1 MPNRKPSGFA
11 ARPPGDFAA
20 VLKADEPL
28 FLVGG
33 QAVNLWA
40 LYYHERTVDLSP
52 FVSRDVDV
60 LGNRETVSMIARI
73 AGVKPHFFPMRPPT
87 NEVGTVIARSTD
99 GQPLAVEVLSH
110 LHGISN
116 EDLHHPQ
123 YTICIGDNGVRVHV
137 PGPIALL
144 QVKIANVADLSQAG
158 RQDKH
163 HVRILARLM
172 PAYLADVQ
180 ASVSGG
186 RINERDM
193 LNLLEHLLAV
203 VTSKKARR
211 TLKDL
216 ETCGRAMFSEI
227 KPASSRLQA
236 FMTKRLD
243 RIMPAESNK
252 S

>member
-1 MPNRKPSGFA
+1 MSKRKTSDFA

-73 AGVKPHFFPMRPPT
+73 AGVKPHFFSMRPPT
-87 NEVGTVIARSTD
+87 NEVGTIIARSTD
-99 GQPLAVEVLSH
+99 GQPLPVEVLSH

-123 YTICIGDNGVRVHV
+123 YTVCIGDNGARVHV

-144 QVKIANVADLSQAG
+144 QAKIANVADLVQTG

-180 ASVSGG
+180 ASVADG
-186 RINERDM
+186 RINESDM

-203 VTSKKARR
+203 VTPQKA
-211 TLKDL
+211 LKILKGL
-216 ETCGRAMFSEI
+216 EICGRAMFSEF
-227 KPASSRLQA
+227 KPTSSKLQA
-236 FMTKRLD
+236 FMTKRLG
-243 RIMPAESNK
+243 RIIPAEGNK
-252 S
+252 N